1 MAQED
6 FMWASKIE
14 GRTLKGNKAQGS
26 IEPSGD
32 GNIGTGKRTSR
43 WSKALWSGAS
53 PLETVVVNNGGRATA
68 AVTQCG
74 CREGK
79 RFEGYDRRA

>member
-6 FMWASKIE
+6 FMWASKVE

-32 GNIGTGKRTSR
+32 GNIGTGERTSR
-43 WSKALWSGAS
+43 WSKALWSGTS